1 MTDTD
6 KEKEEEAEGLDEEE
20 MSDLIKELDELFKSI
35 DWDNLPDE
43 EDE

>member
-6 KEKEEEAEGLDEEE
+6 KEKEEEEGLDDEE
-20 MSDLIKELDELFKSI
+20 MYDLIKTLDDLFKSI

>member
-6 KEKEEEAEGLDEEE
+6 KEKEKEGLDEEE